1 MNWHLGVSLCPT
13 IPADCVGE
21 DQTTINGQAVRLT
34 HLVRPNLVR
43 ARAPPPSHAL
53 LTPGTTDVSGSSAGE
68 TSSSGTEGSDTATEV
83 GQVSDAE
90 EDTDGD
96 GDTTFTSLT
105 ERFGTDSD
113 SEDQLTDLGL
123 THDAL
128 MERFGNMDLHR
139 TLSHG
144 SSAYA
149 SSEGGFSEF
158 SLPEANGIAP
168 GWSGSIGSSS
178 VSTSPVVSTAHLPP
192 PTRNGVPRRLGGDS
206 DWSDKPTFFEYL
218 FGE

>member
-1 MNWHLGVSLCPT
+1 MT
-13 IPADCVGE
+13 GE
-21 DQTTINGQAVRLT
+21 DQSTINGQTVRLT
-34 HLVRPNLVR
+34 HLVRPNLVK

-53 LTPGTTDVSGSSAGE
+53 LTPETTDVSGPSAGE
-68 TSSSGTEGSDTATEV
+68 TSGSGTEGEDSDAATEM
-83 GQVSDAE
+83 GQHSDVE
-90 EDTDGD
+90 EDADK
-96 GDTTFTSLT
+96 TFTSLT
-105 ERFGTDSD
+105 ERFGTESD

-139 TLSHG
+139 TVSHG

-158 SLPEANGIAP
+158 SVPEAHGIST
-168 GWSGSIGSSS
+168 GWHGSTGSESVASS
-178 VSTSPVVSTAHLPP
+178 PIVSNVRLP
-192 PTRNGVPRRLGGDS
+192 PTRNGPPQRLGGNS
-206 DWSDKPTFFEYL
+206 DWSDRPTFFEYL

>member
-1 MNWHLGVSLCPT
+1 M
-13 IPADCVGE
+13 
-21 DQTTINGQAVRLT
+21 TINGQTVRLT
-34 HLVRPNLVR
+34 HLVRPNLVK

-53 LTPGTTDVSGSSAGE
+53 LTPDTTDVSGPSAGE
-68 TSSSGTEGSDTATEV
+68 TSSSSTDGEDSDAATEM
-83 GQVSDAE
+83 GQASDADDT
-90 EDTDGD
+90 EDADR
-96 GDTTFTSLT
+96 TFTSLT
-105 ERFGTDSD
+105 ERFGTESD

-139 TLSHG
+139 TVSHG

-158 SLPEANGIAP
+158 SVPEAHGIAP
-168 GWSGSIGSSS
+168 GWNGSTSSESG
-178 VSTSPVVSTAHLPP
+178 TSPVVSSIRLPP
-192 PTRNGVPRRLGGDS
+192 ARSGAPQRLGGNA
-206 DWSDKPTFFEYL
+206 DWSDRPTFFEYL